1 MLDGINLDNEASKMK
16 RLDYIAK
23 LEKEVIVFL
32 STIKELILLIIF
44 WLQNLKQNRELQDS
58 LHEKTMELAN
68 LQIKFEQ

>member
-44 WLQNLKQNRELQDS
+44 
-58 LHEKTMELAN
+58 
-68 LQIKFEQ
+68 